1 MGFTMSV
8 EQDECLHLALQCI
21 TLPTVL
27 LVPVGKDEQLPET
40 AVQEMHER

>member
-1 MGFTMSV
+1 MGFSMSV
-8 EQDECLHLALQCI
+8 EQDECVHLALQCI

-27 LVPVGKDEQLPET
+27 LVSVVKDEQLTET